1 MPSTFFVPNPDNIF
15 LSNSNI
21 HKEYKMKNVVI
32 LGSTG
37 SIGKSALDVIRNL
50 SHKYK
55 VAALSANSQWELL
68 AKQVNEFKPKS
79 VSLADG
85 RWIKELKN
93 EMPQN
98 SVQILTGEDSVKE
111 MVSKGDVDIVISAI
125 VGAAGLP
132 AAIEVIKNGKTL
144 ALANKEALVMAG
156 GLIMSM
162 AKEKGVKILPV
173 DSEHSA
179 VLQALSAGR
188 PDEVKKI
195 IITASGGPFYN
206 RPKEELS
213 EVTLEEALNHPTWKM
228 GQKITIDSATLMNK
242 ALEVIEAKW
251 LFNLSATQIEV
262 IIHPESIVHSL
273 VEFCDGSV
281 IAQMGLP
288 DMKVPIQYA
297 LTYPHRENGSTES
310 LDLAKLGSLNF
321 RKPDMDKFPAL
332 RLGYEVVEKGGTM
345 GATLNA
351 ANEIAVQ
358 AFIERK
364 IKFTDITKLV
374 ERVMKKHNF
383 IKDPDLKDIMHAD
396 NYARKETKRCIS

>member
-1 MPSTFFVPNPDNIF
+1 
-15 LSNSNI
+15 
-21 HKEYKMKNVVI
+21 MKNVVI

-37 SIGKSALDVIRNL
+37 SIGKNALDVIRNL
-50 SHKYK
+50 RHKYK
-55 VAALSANSQWELL
+55 VVGLSANSRWELL
-68 AKQVNEFKPKS
+68 AKQVEEFKPKS

-93 EMPQN
+93 KLPQN
-98 SVQILTGEDSVKE
+98 SVQILTGPDSVKE
-111 MVSKGDVDIVISAI
+111 MVSRDDVDIVISAI

-156 GLIMSM
+156 ELIVSM
-162 AKEKGVKILPV
+162 AKEKGVNILPV

-179 VLQALSAGR
+179 IFQALKAGH
-188 PDEVKKI
+188 PNEVKKV
-195 IITASGGPFYN
+195 IITASGGPFRDY
-206 RPKEELS
+206 PKEKLS
-213 EVTLEEALNHPTWKM
+213 EVTKEEALNHPTWQM

-242 ALEVIEAKW
+242 ALEIIEAKW
-251 LFNLSATQIEV
+251 LFNLDSTQIDV

-288 DMKVPIQYA
+288 DMKVPIQFA
-297 LTYPHRENGSTES
+297 LTYPHRENGNVES

-358 AFIERK
+358 AFLERK
-364 IKFTDITKLV
+364 IKFTDITKTV
-374 ERVMKKHNF
+374 EHVMKKHNY
-383 IKDPDLKDIMHAD
+383 IKDPDFEDIMHAD
-396 NYARKETKRCIS
+396 EYARKETKKCIS

>member
-1 MPSTFFVPNPDNIF
+1 
-15 LSNSNI
+15 
-21 HKEYKMKNVVI
+21 MKNVVI

-50 SHKYK
+50 RHKYK
-55 VAALSANSQWELL
+55 VSALSANSQWELL
-68 AKQVNEFKPKS
+68 AKQANEFKPES
-79 VSLADG
+79 VSLADE
-85 RWIKELKN
+85 RWIDSLKN
-93 EMPQN
+93 NLSET
-98 SVQILTGEDSVKE
+98 SVQIHTGADSVRK
-111 MVSKGDVDIVISAI
+111 MVSKDDVDIVISAI
-125 VGAAGLP
+125 VGGAGLP
-132 AAIEVIKNGKTL
+132 AAVEVIKNGKTL

-156 GLIMSM
+156 GLVVSM
-162 AKEKGVKILPV
+162 AKENGVSIIPV

-179 VLQALSAGR
+179 VLQALRSGHR
-188 PDEVKKI
+188 DEVKKI

-206 RPKEELS
+206 LPKEKLS
-213 EVTLEEALNHPTWKM
+213 KVTKEEALNHPTWKM

-251 LFNLSATQIEV
+251 LFGLSSTQIEV

-288 DMKVPIQYA
+288 DMKVPIQFA
-297 LTYPHRENGSTES
+297 LTYPNRENGNVQS

-321 RKPDMDKFPAL
+321 QKPDMDKFPSL

-351 ANEIAVQ
+351 ANEVAVQ
-358 AFIERK
+358 AFLDRK
-364 IKFTDITKLV
+364 IKFTDITKTV
-374 ERVMKKHNF
+374 EHVMKEHNF
-383 IKDPDLKDIMHAD
+383 IKDPTLQDIMNAD
-396 NYARKETKRCIS
+396 EYARKETKKCLS